1 MLLNIEVLYKGWCG
15 IYMPKY
21 IYSLSLKDV
30 YKKLLLTV
38 NQLHQLK
45 VLTYFDMILLAKIWD
60 ERQKIERKSFMV
72 CMVVVREK

>member
-1 MLLNIEVLYKGWCG
+1 MMRN
-15 IYMPKY
+15 MPKY

-45 VLTYFDMILLAKIWD
+45 VLTYFDMILLAKI
-60 ERQKIERKSFMV
+60 
-72 CMVVVREK
+72 